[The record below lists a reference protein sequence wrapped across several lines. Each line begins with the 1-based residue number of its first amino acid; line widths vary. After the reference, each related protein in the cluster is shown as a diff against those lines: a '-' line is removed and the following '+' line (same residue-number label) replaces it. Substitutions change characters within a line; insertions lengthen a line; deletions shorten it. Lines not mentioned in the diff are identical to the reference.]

1 MKKIAISFSLF
12 ILLLP
17 SVHSQ
22 VRFGVKGGI
31 TTSGVSGSIDT
42 KNVSGFTL
50 GPTVEAM
57 INERLGAQASILFA
71 QKGIQVKGQSKQTTS
86 YLEVPTSFKIAIPVS
101 ENIKPYINGG
111 PYVGFRIA
119 GDKNFSYITDNEL
132 LQNWK
137 TQWFTAGLNFGA
149 GVELLNFL
157 QLGINYGFGLTDN
170 YKFSNGS
177 YSVKDRTWSI
187 RAAVYFYQKK

>member
-1 MKKIAISFSLF
+1 MKKFAISFSLF

-17 SVHSQ
+17 SAQSQ

-57 INERLGAQASILFA
+57 INERFGAQASILFA
-71 QKGIQVKGQSKQTTS
+71 QKGIQVKGQSMKTTS
-86 YLEVPTSFKIAIPVS
+86 YIEIPTSFKIAIPVS
-101 ENIKPYINGG
+101 ENIKPYMNGG

-119 GDKNFSYITDNEL
+119 GDKSFSYLANDVS
-132 LQNWK
+132 QKWK
-137 TQWFTAGLNFGA
+137 SEWFTAGLNFGA

-157 QLGINYGFGLTDN
+157 QLGVNYGFGLTDN
-170 YKFSNGS
+170 YKFSDGS

-187 RAAVYFYQKK
+187 TAAVYFYQKK